1 MRGGEWRSA
10 GGYSDQNLARTKAMM
25 FRGLI
30 PLLAILGAG
39 IAAAQDYN
47 VGVASIDITPD
58 YPVRLSGFG
67 FRREPSDGV
76 THRIWAKALVIADAE
91 RGPVVLI
98 TTDNLGV
105 PSEITQTVAERL
117 AGKIGLRRER
127 LTITATHTHTAP
139 MLRGVAP
146 TLFGMDIPDEH
157 QAAIDRY
164 TREFTDKLV
173 KVAIVA
179 ANDVKPGRLEWGIG
193 NLGFARNRRTPGGP
207 VDHDLPA
214 LVVRSPEGKVRAVWF
229 SYACHCVTLANNKL
243 SGDWAGFAQTEIER
257 DNPGA
262 IALASVGCGADA
274 NPSTR
279 AEGDN
284 SEPAE
289 QQGRQLADEIRRMLS
304 APMKP
309 ITAKPLTQLD
319 QIDLPFDTPR
329 TRAEWEERA
338 KRTDAIGHHA
348 RVNLARLDRGETLQ
362 THIRYP
368 IQTWKFGDQLAL
380 AFLAGEVVVDYS
392 HRLKTEL
399 DRDRLCVVAYAN
411 DAPCYIPSERVL
423 REGGYEGEGA
433 MVYYDRPNRLAPG
446 LEGKIAGAVQTQ
458 LEKEFAARR
467 GTEGIQPRSPEESQK
482 CFRTK
487 PGLEVQLVAAEPLV
501 KSPVA
506 VDWDAKGR
514 LWVCEM
520 YDYPTGVDEQWKPGG
535 QIRILTDTNG
545 DGRYDRAT
553 LFLDGLPYPTGVMA
567 WKNGALIC
575 AAPDILYAEDT
586 NGDGRA
592 DRVTK
597 LFSGFLTDNY
607 QARVNG
613 LSLGL
618 DNWIYGANG
627 LLGGVIQGGAIKEG
641 VNLRGRDFRMRPDT
655 GEFEPASGLTQQG
668 RVRDDW
674 GNWFGCDNSRAL
686 FHFPLPDY
694 YARRNN
700 KVASPA
706 ATVNVPAYADS
717 NRVFPISK
725 GVARYNKPESAGSV
739 TAGCGLAIYRDDW
752 LGDQYRGNAFTC
764 EPAGNL
770 VHREILTTDGVTF
783 TSQRAK
789 DESDSDFLASTDVWF
804 RPVQA
809 RTGPDGA
816 LYVVDMARFLIEHPR
831 WIAPARMATINARA
845 GAEMGRIW
853 RVVKTEAAPRP
864 IRDLTKLA
872 PATLAAAIDEP
883 NGTERDR
890 VHLELLARAD
900 SSAAPILA
908 DLVQRARAPEA
919 RVQALCALDGINAL
933 TPAVVLSGLKDA
945 DPHVRGQAVRLSER
959 VLSGDGDEAEEARK
973 AITAMV
979 RDQDRGVRY
988 QLALSLGEW
997 NDPRAAKALSALN
1010 GSPDAKLPYF
1020 KAALL
1025 SSVARFP
1032 ELAKAVP
1039 AASAPPL
1046 LLAPATPVEL
1056 TRLRTNP
1063 ADRKAVL
1070 ANYQGALALKGAVGH
1085 GQEVFAGAC
1094 ALRHAVNG
1102 IGFAVGPDLAS
1113 LRDKPRD
1120 YWIQNI
1126 LAPDAVV
1133 EPKFI
1138 SHTVELKDGRIFA
1151 GVIGAE
1157 TATSLTLRQP
1167 GGLNGT
1173 ILKTDVKQVQPS
1185 KVSLMPS
1192 DLEKSI
1198 SPQDMAD
1205 LIAFLTN
1212 SAK

>member
-1 MRGGEWRSA
+1 MRFGRFIQLIVLLYAS
-10 GGYSDQNLARTKAMM
+10 LAT
-25 FRGLI
+25 
-30 PLLAILGAG
+30 
-39 IAAAQDYN
+39 AQEHN

-67 FRREPSDGV
+67 FRREPSEGV
-76 THRIWAKALVIADAE
+76 MQRIWAKALVIADSE
-91 RGPVVLI
+91 RGPAVLI

-105 PSEITQTVAERL
+105 PNEITQTVAERL
-117 AGKIGLRRER
+117 ASKIGLRRER

-164 TREFTDKLV
+164 THEFTDKLV
-173 KVAIVA
+173 EVAIA
-179 ANDVKPGRLEWGIG
+179 AAKDMKPGRLDWGVG
-193 NLGFARNRRTPGGP
+193 NLGFALNRRTQGGP

-214 LVVRSPEGKVRAVWF
+214 LVVRSPDGKVRAVWF
-229 SYACHCVTLANNKL
+229 SYACHCVTMSNNKL
-243 SGDWAGFAQTEIER
+243 GGDWAGFAQMEIER
-257 DNPGA
+257 DYPGA

-274 NPSTR
+274 NPSAR
-279 AEGDN
+279 ADGDK

-309 ITAKPLTQLD
+309 IIAKPVTQLES
-319 QIDLPFDTPR
+319 IDLPFDTPR

-338 KRTDAIGHHA
+338 KRPDAIGHHA
-348 RVNLARLDRGETLQ
+348 RVNLRRLDRGETLQ

-368 IQTWKFGDQLAL
+368 VQTWQFGDQLAL
-380 AFLAGEVVVDYS
+380 VFLPGEVVVDYA

-446 LEGKIAGAVQTQ
+446 LEQKIVDAVKAQVA
-458 LEKEFAARR
+458 KGFAAMR
-467 GTEGIQPRSPEESQK
+467 GTEGINSRSPEESLK

-487 PGLEVQLVAAEPLV
+487 PGLEVQLVAAEPLI

-506 VDWDAKGR
+506 IDWDAKGR

-520 YDYPTGVDEQWKPGG
+520 YDYPTGVDEKWKPGG
-535 QIRILTDTNG
+535 QVRILTDTNG

-553 LFLDGLPYPTGVMA
+553 LFLDGLPFPTGVMA
-567 WKNGALIC
+567 WKKGALIC
-575 AAPDILYAEDT
+575 AAPDILYAEDA

-592 DRVTK
+592 DSVKR

-627 LLGGVIQGGAIKEG
+627 LLGGVIQGGAVKEG

-655 GEFEPASGLTQQG
+655 GDFEPASGLTQQG

-686 FHFPLPDY
+686 FHFPLPDH
-694 YARRNN
+694 YARRND

-706 ATVNVPAYADS
+706 ATVNVPAYPNA
-717 NRVFPISK
+717 NRVYPIGK
-725 GVARYNKPESAGSV
+725 GVERYNHPESAGHV
-739 TAGCGLAIYRDDW
+739 TAACGLGIYRDDW
-752 LGDQYRGNAFTC
+752 LGEQYRGNAFTC

-770 VHREILTTDGVTF
+770 VHREVLTTDGVTF

-816 LYVVDMARFLIEHPR
+816 LYIVDMARFLIEHPR
-831 WIAPARMATINARA
+831 WIAPERMATINARA

-853 RVVKTEAAPRP
+853 RVVKVDAAPRP
-864 IRDLTKLA
+864 IRDLTKLD
-872 PATLAAAIDEP
+872 PAALAAAIDDV

-890 VHLELLARAD
+890 VHLELLSRAD
-900 SSAAPILA
+900 SSTAPM
-908 DLVQRARAPEA
+908 LVDVMQRARAPES
-919 RVQALCALDGINAL
+919 RVQALCALDGVGGL
-933 TPAVVLSGLKDA
+933 TPAVLLSGIRDA
-945 DPHVRGQAVRLSER
+945 DPHVRMQAVRLSER
-959 VLSGDGDEAEEARK
+959 VLASDGDEVEEVGVAL
-973 AITAMV
+973 AAMV
-979 RDQDRGVRY
+979 RDQDRGVRF

-997 NDPRAAKALSALN
+997 RDPRAAKTLSALN
-1010 GSPDAKLPYF
+1010 ESPDAKLPYF

-1025 SSVARFP
+1025 SSAARFP
-1032 ELAKAVP
+1032 DLAKAIP
-1039 AASAPPL
+1039 AAPASPL
-1046 LLAPATPVEL
+1046 LLAPATPAEL
-1056 TRLRTNP
+1056 TRLRTNS

-1070 ANYQGALALKGAVGH
+1070 ANYQSALALKGAVGH

-1094 ALRHAVNG
+1094 ALCHSMNG
-1102 IGFAVGPDLAS
+1102 IGIAVGPDLAT

-1151 GVIGAE
+1151 GVIKSE
-1157 TATSLTLRQP
+1157 TATSLTLLQS
-1167 GGLNGT
+1167 GGLTGT
-1173 ILKTDVKQVQPS
+1173 LLKADVKQVLSS

-1212 SAK
+1212 GAK

>member
-1 MRGGEWRSA
+1 MTLKRLIH
-10 GGYSDQNLARTKAMM
+10 LAALLCT
-25 FRGLI
+25 GL
-30 PLLAILGAG
+30 AFG
-39 IAAAQDYN
+39 QDYN
-47 VGVASIDITPD
+47 VGVAAVDITPD

-67 FRREPSDGV
+67 FRREPSEGV
-76 THRIWAKALVIADAE
+76 MHKIWAKALVIEDAQ
-91 RGPVVLI
+91 RGPAVLI

-105 PSEITQTVAERL
+105 PTEITQTVAERL
-117 AGKIGLRRER
+117 APKIGLRPER

-173 KVAIVA
+173 EVAIA
-179 ANDVKPGRLEWGIG
+179 AAKDIKPGRLQWSIG

-214 LVVRSPEGKVRAVWF
+214 LVVRSPEGKIRAVWF
-229 SYACHCVTLANNKL
+229 SYACHCVTMANNKVG
-243 SGDWAGFAQTEIER
+243 GDWAGFAQEEIER
-257 DNPGA
+257 ENPGA
-262 IALASVGCGADA
+262 VALASIGCGADA

-279 AEGDN
+279 AEGDKN
-284 SEPAE
+284 EPAVE
-289 QQGRQLADEIRRMLS
+289 QGRQLAEEIRRMLA

-309 ITAKPLTQLD
+309 ITAKPVTQLE
-319 QIDLPFDTPR
+319 QIDLAFDTPR

-338 KRTDAIGHHA
+338 KRTDAIGHQA
-348 RVNLARLDRGETLQ
+348 RVNLARLDRGEALQ

-368 IQTWKFGDQLAL
+368 IQTWQFGNQLAL
-380 AFLAGEVVVDYS
+380 AFLPGEVVVDYS

-399 DRDRLCVVAYAN
+399 DRDRLFVVAYAN

-446 LEGKIAGAVQTQ
+446 LEQKIVDAVKRQT
-458 LEKEFAARR
+458 EKAFAAKR
-467 GTEGIQPRSPEESQK
+467 GTEGTKPNSPEESLK

-487 PGLEVQLVAAEPLV
+487 SGLEVQLVAAEPLI

-506 VDWDAKGR
+506 IDWDAKGR

-520 YDYPTGVDEQWKPGG
+520 YDYPTGIDENWKPGG
-535 QIRILTDTNG
+535 QVRILTDTNG

-553 LFLDGLPYPTGVMA
+553 LFLDGLPFPTGVMA
-567 WKNGALIC
+567 WKKGALIC

-592 DRVTK
+592 DKVTK

-627 LLGGVIQGGAIKEG
+627 LLGGEIKGGAIKTS

-655 GEFEPASGLTQQG
+655 AEFEHASGLTQQG

-686 FHFPLPDY
+686 LHYPLPDQ
-694 YARRNN
+694 YARRNA
-700 KVASPA
+700 KVATPA
-706 ATVNVPAYADS
+706 ATISVPGYPNS
-717 NRVFPISK
+717 NRVFPISQ
-725 GVARYNKPESAGSV
+725 GVERYNKPESAGHV
-739 TAGCGLAIYRDDW
+739 TAGCGLGIYRDTW
-752 LGDQYRGNAFTC
+752 LGAEYRGNAFTC
-764 EPAGNL
+764 EPVGNL
-770 VHREILTTDGVTF
+770 VHREVLSTDGVTF

-789 DESDSDFLASTDVWF
+789 DESDSDFLASTDTWF

-816 LYVVDMARFLIEHPR
+816 LYVVDMTRFLIEHPR
-831 WIAPARMATINARA
+831 WIAPERMATINARA
-845 GAEMGRIW
+845 GAELGRIW
-853 RVVKTEAAPRP
+853 RVVKTDAALRP
-864 IRDLTKLA
+864 IRDLTKLS
-872 PATLAAAIDEP
+872 PSDLAAAMDDE

-890 VHLELLARAD
+890 VHLELLARATTE
-900 SSAAPILA
+900 AAPRLA
-908 DLVQRARAPEA
+908 DLVQRSRIPEA
-919 RVQALCALDGINAL
+919 RAQALCVLDGLNAL
-933 TPAVVLSGLKDA
+933 TPTLTLAGLNDI
-945 DPHVRGQAVRLSER
+945 DPRVRQQSARLAER
-959 VLSGDGDEAEEARK
+959 FLATEAEGAEEVRNKLAALAR
-973 AITAMV
+973 
-979 RDQDRGVRY
+979 DEDRGVRY
-988 QLALSLGEW
+988 QVALSLGEW
-997 NDPRAAKALSALN
+997 ANPKAAEALGILFASR
-1010 GSPDAKLPYF
+1010 DEDLPYF
-1020 KAALL
+1020 KAALQ
-1025 SSVARFP
+1025 SSAGRFP
-1032 ELAKAVP
+1032 ELMKAAAP
-1039 AASAPPL
+1039 ASTSPL
-1046 LLAPATPVEL
+1046 LLAPATQTEL
-1056 TRLRTNP
+1056 ARLATTSI
-1063 ADRKAVL
+1063 DRKAVL
-1070 ANYQGALALKGAVGH
+1070 SDYQIALKLSGH
-1085 GQEVFAGAC
+1085 ADRGKLAFAKAC
-1094 ALRHAVNG
+1094 ALCHSVDG
-1102 IGFAVGPDLAS
+1102 TGFVVGPDLTT
-1113 LRDKPRD
+1113 LRAKPAD
-1120 YWIQNI
+1120 YWLQNI

-1138 SHTVELKDGRIFA
+1138 SHTVQLNDGRIFA
-1151 GVIGAE
+1151 GIIKAD
-1157 TATSLTLRQP
+1157 TSTSITLLQP
-1167 GGLNGT
+1167 GGLAGT
-1173 ILKTDVKQVQPS
+1173 ILKTDVKQITPC

-1198 SPQDMAD
+1198 STQEMAD

-1212 SAK
+1212 GSQTK

>member
-1 MRGGEWRSA
+1 MIFR
-10 GGYSDQNLARTKAMM
+10 NL
-25 FRGLI
+25 LY
-30 PLLAILGAG
+30 LLAIACCSS

-47 VGVASIDITPD
+47 IGVASVDITPD

-67 FRREPSDGV
+67 FRREPSEGAMQK
-76 THRIWAKALVIADAE
+76 IWAKALVIADTE
-91 RGPVVLI
+91 RGPAVLI

-105 PSEITQTVAERL
+105 PREITQAVAERL
-117 AGKIGLRRER
+117 APKIGLRPER

-146 TLFGMDIPDEH
+146 TLFGMDIPEEH

-173 KVAIVA
+173 EVASA
-179 ANDVKPGRLEWGIG
+179 AVNDVKPGRLEWGIG

-214 LVVRSPEGKVRAVWF
+214 LVVRSPDGKVRAVWF
-229 SYACHCVTLANNKL
+229 SYACHCVTMANNKVG
-243 SGDWAGFAQTEIER
+243 GDWAGFAQVEIEK

-262 IALASVGCGADA
+262 VALASIGCGADA
-274 NPSTR
+274 NPNK
-279 AEGDN
+279 AVGDN

-289 QQGRQLADEIRRMLS
+289 VQGRQLADEIKRLLS
-304 APMKP
+304 TPLRP
-309 ITAKPLTQLD
+309 ITARPATQLKE
-319 QIDLPFDTPR
+319 IDLPFDTPR
-329 TRAEWEERA
+329 TRAEWADRA

-348 RVNLARLDRGETLQ
+348 RVNLGRLERGETLQ
-362 THIRYP
+362 THVRYP
-368 IQTWKFGDQLAL
+368 IQSWQFGNQLAL
-380 AFLAGEVVVDYS
+380 AFLPGEVVVDYS

-399 DRDRLCVVAYAN
+399 DRHRLCVVAYAN

-446 LEGKIAGAVQTQ
+446 LEQKIVDTVKAQVA
-458 LEKEFAARR
+458 KDFASKR
-467 GTEGIQPRSPEESQK
+467 GTEGTTPNSPEESQK

-487 PGLEVQLVAAEPLV
+487 PGLEVQLVAAEPLI

-506 VDWDAKGR
+506 IDWDAKGR

-520 YDYPTGVDEQWKPGG
+520 YDYPTGLDENWKPGG

-553 LFLDGLPYPTGVMA
+553 LFLDGLPFPTGIMA

-575 AAPDILYAEDT
+575 AAPDILFAEDT

-592 DRVTK
+592 DNVKK

-627 LLGGVIQGGAIKEG
+627 LLGGVITGGTIKQG

-655 GEFEPASGLTQQG
+655 GEFEPASGLSQQG

-686 FHFPLPDY
+686 FHFPLPDH
-694 YARRNN
+694 YARRNA
-700 KVASPA
+700 KVAAPA
-706 ATVNVPAYADS
+706 PTVNVPQYPDA
-717 NRVFPISK
+717 NRIFPISK
-725 GVARYNKPESAGSV
+725 GIARYNHPESAGRV
-739 TAGCGLAIYRDDW
+739 TAGCGLGIYRDDW
-752 LGDQYRGNAFTC
+752 LGAEYRGNAFTC
-764 EPAGNL
+764 EPVGNL
-770 VHREILTTDGVTF
+770 VHREVLSTDGVTF
-783 TSQRAK
+783 SSQRTK
-789 DESDSDFLASTDVWF
+789 DETDSEFLASTDVWF

-831 WIAPARMATINARA
+831 WIAPDRLATIDARA
-845 GAEMGRIW
+845 GAELGRIW
-853 RVVKTEAAPRP
+853 RVVKTDAALRP

-872 PATLAAAIDEP
+872 PAELGAAIADV

-890 VHLELLARAD
+890 VHLELLARAGRG
-900 SSAAPILA
+900 SAPVLGE
-908 DLVQRARAPEA
+908 LVQKSRIPEA
-919 RVQALCALDGINAL
+919 RAQALCALDGLDAL
-933 TPAVVLSGLKDA
+933 TPSLVLAGLKDI
-945 DPHVRGQAVRLSER
+945 DPRVRQQAVRLAERFVGSESADDLQNIFAAVAR
-959 VLSGDGDEAEEARK
+959 DE
-973 AITAMV
+973 
-979 RDQDRGVRY
+979 DRSVRY

-997 NDPRAAKALSALN
+997 ANPKAAQALAVLSS
-1010 GSPDAKLPYF
+1010 SPDEKLTYF
-1020 KAALL
+1020 KAALQ
-1025 SSVARFP
+1025 SSAARFP
-1032 ELAKAVP
+1032 ELSKSV
-1039 AASAPPL
+1039 AASHANAVPL
-1046 LLAPATPVEL
+1046 LLAPVTPEEL
-1056 TRLRTNP
+1056 IRLRVDP
-1063 ADRKAVL
+1063 VDRQSVL
-1070 ANYQGALALKGAVGH
+1070 ANYQSSLALKGKLDRGKD
-1085 GQEVFAGAC
+1085 VFTRSC
-1094 ALRHAVNG
+1094 SLCHSVNG
-1102 IGFAVGPDLAS
+1102 IGFAFGPDLAT
-1113 LRDKPRD
+1113 LRTKPVD

-1133 EPKFI
+1133 EPKYI
-1138 SHTVELKDGRIFA
+1138 SHTVELNDGRIFA
-1151 GVIGAE
+1151 GVIKEE
-1157 TATSLTLRQP
+1157 TATSITLIQSAN
-1167 GGLNGT
+1167 LNGT
-1173 ILKTDVKQVQPS
+1173 ILKTDVKKVTPS

-1192 DLEKSI
+1192 NLDKTI

-1205 LIAFLTN
+1205 LIAFLTLDG
-1212 SAK
+1212 K

>member
-1 MRGGEWRSA
+1 MIFRRLIQLAAIVFASA
-10 GGYSDQNLARTKAMM
+10 
-25 FRGLI
+25 
-30 PLLAILGAG
+30 
-39 IAAAQDYN
+39 AAAQEHK
-47 VGVASIDITPD
+47 VGVASIDLTPD

-67 FRREPSDGV
+67 FRREPSEGV
-76 THRIWAKALVIADAE
+76 MHKIWAKALVIADAE
-91 RGPVVLI
+91 RGPAVLI

-105 PSEITQTVAERL
+105 PNEITRAVAERL
-117 AGKIGLRRER
+117 APRIGLRPER

-173 KVAIVA
+173 DVAVA
-179 ANDVKPGRLEWGIG
+179 AAKDVKPGRLEWGIG

-229 SYACHCVTLANNKL
+229 SYACHCVTMANNKL
-243 SGDWAGFAQTEIER
+243 GGDWAGFAQSEIER
-257 DNPGA
+257 DHPGA
-262 IALASVGCGADA
+262 VALASIGCGADA
-274 NPSTR
+274 NPSART
-279 AEGDN
+279 EGDK
-284 SEPAE
+284 SEPAV
-289 QQGRQLADEIRRMLS
+289 QQGRQLADEIRRMLA

-309 ITAKPLTQLD
+309 ITAKPVTQLE
-319 QIDLPFDTPR
+319 QIDLPFDTQR
-329 TRAEWEERA
+329 TRTEWEERA

-348 RVNLARLDRGETLQ
+348 RVNLARLDRGETLPA
-362 THIRYP
+362 HIRYP
-368 IQTWKFGDQLAL
+368 IQTWQFGDQLAL
-380 AFLAGEVVVDYS
+380 AFLPGEVVVDYA

-399 DRDRLCVVAYAN
+399 DRDRLCIVAYAN
-411 DAPCYIPSERVL
+411 DAPCYIPSERIL

-446 LEGKIAGAVQTQ
+446 LEQRIVGAVKAQ
-458 LEKEFAARR
+458 LPKDFEPKR
-467 GTEGIQPRSPEESQK
+467 GTEGIKPRSPEESQK

-487 PGLEVQLVAAEPLV
+487 PGLRVQLVAAEPLI

-506 VDWDAKGR
+506 IDWDAKGR

-520 YDYPTGVDEQWKPGG
+520 YDYPTGLNENWKAGG

-553 LFLDGLPYPTGVMA
+553 LFLDGLPFPTGVMA
-567 WKNGALIC
+567 WKKGALIC

-592 DRVTK
+592 DNVKK

-627 LLGGVIQGGAIKEG
+627 LLGGVIQGGAIKDG
-641 VNLRGRDFRMRPDT
+641 VNLRGRDFRMRPSA

-686 FHFPLPDY
+686 FHFPLPDH
-694 YARRNN
+694 YARRNA
-700 KVASPA
+700 KLAPPT
-706 ATVNVPAYADS
+706 ATCNVPAYPDS
-717 NRVFPISK
+717 NRVFPISH
-725 GVARYNKPESAGSV
+725 GVERYNKPESAGRV
-739 TAGCGLAIYRDDW
+739 TAACGLGIYRDAW
-752 LGDQYRGNAFTC
+752 LGEEYRGNAFTC
-764 EPAGNL
+764 EPVGNL
-770 VHREILTTDGVTF
+770 VHREVLATDGVTF
-783 TSQRAK
+783 TSHRAK
-789 DESDSDFLASTDVWF
+789 DESDSEFLASTDVWF

-816 LYVVDMARFLIEHPR
+816 LYIVDMARFLIEHPR
-831 WIAPARMATINARA
+831 WIAPERMAAINARA

-853 RVVKTEAAPRP
+853 RVVKTDAEPRP
-864 IRDLTKLA
+864 IRDLTKLS
-872 PATLAAAIDEP
+872 PAELAAAIDDA

-890 VHLELLARAD
+890 VHLELLARTSAD
-900 SSAAPILA
+900 AAPALGE
-908 DLVQRARAPEA
+908 LVQTSRIPET
-919 RVQALCALDGINAL
+919 RVQALCALDGLNAL
-933 TPAVVLSGLKDA
+933 TPALTLSSLRNP
-945 DPHVRGQAVRLSER
+945 DPRVRRQAVRLSEQF
-959 VLSGDGDEAEEARK
+959 LASDGADELRSALV
-973 AITAMV
+973 TMV
-979 RDQDRGVRY
+979 RDEDRGVRY

-997 NDPRAAKALSALN
+997 NDPKAAEALSVLAV
-1010 GSPDAKLPYF
+1010 SPDAKLPYF
-1020 KAALL
+1020 KAALQ
-1025 SSVARFP
+1025 SSAARFP

-1039 AASAPPL
+1039 TAPASPL
-1046 LLAPATPVEL
+1046 LLAPATPAEL
-1056 TRLRTNP
+1056 SRLR
-1063 ADRKAVL
+1063 ADLAERKSVL
-1070 ANYQGALALKGAVGH
+1070 ANYQSALALKGVPDRGKEA
-1085 GQEVFAGAC
+1085 FARAC
-1094 ALRHAVNG
+1094 ALCHAVNG
-1102 IGFAVGPDLAS
+1102 IGFAVGPDLAT

-1138 SHTVELKDGRIFA
+1138 SHTVELNDGRVFA
-1151 GVIGAE
+1151 GVINSE
-1157 TATSLTLRQP
+1157 SATSITLVQS
-1167 GGLNGT
+1167 GGLHGT
-1173 ILKTDVKQVQPS
+1173 ILKADVKQVNPS
-1185 KVSLMPS
+1185 KISLMPS
-1192 DLEKSI
+1192 DLEKSVT
-1198 SPQDMAD
+1198 PQDMAD
-1205 LIAFLTN
+1205 LITFLTN
-1212 SAK
+1212 GGK

>member
-1 MRGGEWRSA
+1 MTFRR
-10 GGYSDQNLARTKAMM
+10 LFHLMAMLST
-25 FRGLI
+25 GVV
-30 PLLAILGAG
+30 
-39 IAAAQDYN
+39 AAQDYSI
-47 VGVASIDITPD
+47 GVASIDITPE

-76 THRIWAKALVIADAE
+76 MHQIWAKALVIADAE
-91 RGPVVLI
+91 RGPAVLI

-105 PSEITQTVAERL
+105 PSEITRTVAEQL
-117 AGKIGLRRER
+117 APKIGLRRER

-173 KVAIVA
+173 EVAIAA
-179 ANDVKPGRLEWGIG
+179 ANDLKPARIEWGIG

-214 LVVRSPEGKVRAVWF
+214 LVVRSPEGNVRAVWF
-229 SYACHCVTLANNKL
+229 SYACHCVTMSNNKL
-243 SGDWAGFAQTEIER
+243 GGDWAGFAQTEIER

-262 IALASVGCGADA
+262 IALASIGCGADA
-274 NPSTR
+274 NPSGR
-279 AEGDN
+279 AEGDK

-289 QQGRQLADEIRRMLS
+289 QQGRQLADEVRRVLS
-304 APMKP
+304 TPMKR
-309 ITAKPLTQLD
+309 ITAKPVTQLEE
-319 QIDLPFDTPR
+319 IDLPFETPR

-348 RVNLARLDRGETLQ
+348 RVNLRRLDRGEALQ
-362 THIRYP
+362 AQIRYP
-368 IQTWKFGDQLAL
+368 IQTWQFGDQLAL
-380 AFLAGEVVVDYS
+380 AFLPGEVVVDYA

-399 DRDRLCVVAYAN
+399 DRDRLCVVAYTN

-446 LEGKIAGAVQTQ
+446 LEQKIVDAVKAQVA
-458 LEKEFAARR
+458 KGFAAKR
-467 GTEGIQPRSPEESQK
+467 GTEGIKSRSPEESLK
-482 CFRTK
+482 CFRSK
-487 PGLEVQLVAAEPLV
+487 PGLEVQLVAAEPLI

-506 VDWDAKGR
+506 IDWDAKGR

-520 YDYPTGVDEQWKPGG
+520 YDYPTGVDEKWKPGG
-535 QIRILTDTNG
+535 QVRILTDTNG

-553 LFLDGLPYPTGVMA
+553 LFLDGLPFPTGVMA
-567 WKNGALIC
+567 WKSGALIC

-592 DRVTK
+592 DSVKK
-597 LFSGFLTDNY
+597 LFSGFATDNY

-627 LLGGVIQGGAIKEG
+627 LLGGVIQGGVIKEG

-655 GEFEPASGLTQQG
+655 GEFEPASGLSQQG

-686 FHFPLPDY
+686 FHFPLPDH
-694 YARRNN
+694 YARRNE
-700 KVASPA
+700 KVALPA
-706 ATVNVPAYADS
+706 ATVNVPAYPDA

-725 GVARYNKPESAGSV
+725 GAERYNHPESAGHV
-739 TAGCGLAIYRDDW
+739 TAACGLGIYRDDW
-752 LGDQYRGNAFTC
+752 LGDEYRGNAFTC
-764 EPAGNL
+764 EPTGNL
-770 VHREILTTDGVTF
+770 VHREVLTNDGVTC

-816 LYVVDMARFLIEHPR
+816 LYIVDMARFLIEHPR
-831 WIAPARMATINARA
+831 WIAPERMATINARA
-845 GAEMGRIW
+845 GAETGRIW
-853 RVVKTEAAPRP
+853 RVVKADAAPLP
-864 IRDLTKLA
+864 IRDLTKLDPVA
-872 PATLAAAIDEP
+872 LAAAIDDP

-890 VHLELLARAD
+890 VHLELLSRAD
-900 SSAAPILA
+900 SSAAPKLV
-908 DLVQRARAPEA
+908 DLVQSTRAPEA

-933 TPAVVLSGLKDA
+933 TPAVVLAGLKDV
-945 DPHVRGQAVRLSER
+945 DPHVRIQAVRLSER
-959 VLSGDGDEAEEARK
+959 ILAGGGDEVEEVRK
-973 AITAMV
+973 ALMAIV

-997 NDPRAAKALSALN
+997 SDPRAAKTLSELN
-1010 GSPDAKLPYF
+1010 NSPYAKLPYF
-1020 KAALL
+1020 KAAVL
-1025 SSVARFP
+1025 SSASRFP
-1032 ELAKAVP
+1032 ELAKAVTAAP
-1039 AASAPPL
+1039 ASPL
-1046 LLAPATPVEL
+1046 LLAPATSAEL
-1056 TRLRTNP
+1056 TRLRANP
-1063 ADRKAVL
+1063 EDRKAVL
-1070 ANYQGALALKGAVGH
+1070 ADYQSTLALKGAVGH
-1085 GQEVFAGAC
+1085 GQDVFAGAC
-1094 ALRHAVNG
+1094 ALCHSMNG

-1151 GVIGAE
+1151 GVIKSE
-1157 TATSLTLRQP
+1157 TATSLTVLQP
-1167 GGLNGT
+1167 GGLTGT
-1173 ILKTDVKQVQPS
+1173 VLKSDVKKVQPS

-1212 SAK
+1212 GTK